1 MSPRLRLSSTAWNTS
16 GTPASNTMNWAID
29 NLPTS
34 GNQPTSALRFN
45 FDRNG
50 GGYSTILSILDN
62 GNVGIGTTSP
72 GNALNIASSTGFVSG
87 LRLGISSSSPTTN
100 SNGKALSVNNN
111 GDVVLSSIMSDNT
124 LSYSGSILTST
135 VNGLSATTTINIPTY
150 TLGGLGG
157 ISLSSL
163 SASGPISYNNST
175 GLFSIS
181 QSSSSSDGYLS
192 SGDWNTFNNKLSNI
206 TGLIS
211 AGTNVIL
218 TGLGTNASPY
228 VINAVT
234 GGSGGG
240 GGLTSLNGLTSP
252 IQAFVNDTNFTI
264 TSSGSNHTLGWSGLL
279 SIARGGTNSSASPVL
294 GGLAYG
300 DGSSY
305 QFTNAGTSG
314 QILQS
319 NGAAA
324 PSWVNAPWITS
335 LSIPTGSNVN
345 GGSILGNVLTLSL
358 ADANNPGLVS
368 TTSQIFAGAKTFS
381 SAPTFSTFTNGSV
394 LFGGSGGLL
403 SQDNSNF
410 FWNNTSKQLGIGTST
425 PGAMFHIAST
435 TANLV
440 DMFKITGTS
449 SRNLLRVQQNTD
461 DNLDVERVIIGQGG
475 ISASTPD
482 ALAHDQLYVFGR
494 INSSWNSIS
503 ANFVGSWVSV
513 SADTALNSGLVFDM
527 ISATASFAPASV
539 VGTSGVGRITT
550 TTTANAG
557 GAVGTN
563 GAFPTQRS
571 LNPVFET
578 KVIVNTTANTR
589 AIAGFSTRA
598 TGGNL
603 TVDTNNTTEEAF
615 FRKNLAGTNWEAVTR
630 TGSGTENITTLATA
644 CAGGTACTVN
654 TMRTLRVEL
663 QDTPVGIARFYID
676 GTLVASA
683 TTTAPASATRLGYDV
698 VLTNTT
704 TTAATL
710 DIGYIRMWSDDP
722 ASDMNSSSTVNS
734 LIPVNAGSTDI
745 SNQTEILTSESK
757 LPSYI
762 SVSKQVM
769 TDLQFT
775 MNNMSTTTSEAL
787 ASSTNLVDGNDLT
800 IQQYGENFVQL
811 IKSAIEKLS
820 DIFVN
825 VKLWV
830 KSLKAD
836 KVETKELCLEDVC
849 VTKEQLKVLLQNSG
863 QNSSN
868 NNINTNDTS
877 TTTTLDNN
885 TQTNTNDTST
895 TTTLDNNTQTN
906 TTDST
911 Q

>member
-1 MSPRLRLSSTAWNTS
+1 MTSSYNANSTSLVQASDASGVLELQTGGTSSVSISTAQLVTLSSTGSLTLPSGTTAQRPTVPVNGMIRYNTS
-16 GTPASNTMNWAID
+16 GPCVEGYINGAWRLISGTALTYSASYLIVA
-29 NLPTS
+29 
-34 GNQPTSALRFN
+34 
-45 FDRNG
+45 G
-50 GGYSTILSILDN
+50 GGGGGNNHGGGGGGAGGVLTSTTTLTT
-62 GNVGIGTTSP
+62 GTTYSFVV
-72 GNALNIASSTGFVSG
+72 GSGGTGGVGAGAAATQGANSTGFS
-87 LRLGISSSSPTTN
+87 
-100 SNGKALSVNNN
+100 
-111 GDVVLSSIMSDNT
+111 
-124 LSYSGSILTST
+124 LTAI
-135 VNGLSATTTINIPTY
+135 G
-150 TLGGLGG
+150 GGLGG
-157 ISLSSL
+157 
-163 SASGPISYNNST
+163 GEGNSPA
-175 GLFSIS
+175 
-181 QSSSSSDGYLS
+181 
-192 SGDWNTFNNKLSNI
+192 
-206 TGLIS
+206 
-211 AGTNVIL
+211 AG
-218 TGLGTNASPY
+218 
-228 VINAVT
+228 T

-240 GGLTSLNGLTSP
+240 GGISSLNGLTSP
-252 IQAFVNDTNFTI
+252 VQAFVNDTNFTI

-877 TTTTLDNN
+877 TTTLDN

-906 TTDST
+906 TIDST